1 MDFIKKF
8 TIKRNFSRLIK
19 MKHDAE
25 ERQFIEDIEERETL
39 SLKIVTWTP
48 G

>member
-1 MDFIKKF
+1 
-8 TIKRNFSRLIK
+8 

-25 ERQFIEDIEERETL
+25 ERQFIEDIEDIEERETL